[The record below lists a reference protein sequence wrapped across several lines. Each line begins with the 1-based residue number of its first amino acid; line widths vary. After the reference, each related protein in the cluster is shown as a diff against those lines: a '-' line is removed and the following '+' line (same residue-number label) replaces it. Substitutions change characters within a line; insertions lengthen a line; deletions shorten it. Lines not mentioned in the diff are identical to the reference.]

1 MSEEQMEFNFEA
13 NPTIQLQTEISA
25 KFVEDGQLTSE
36 RQTSLD
42 ALNINAEEVCNT
54 LQPIFQQLIIE
65 MLELKRQAFATGG
78 NNNAGS

>member
-1 MSEEQMEFNFEA
+1 MSEKQMEFDFETK
-13 NPTIQLQTEISA
+13 PLQLQTEISA
-25 KFVEDGQLTSE
+25 KFVEDGQLTPE
-36 RQTSLD
+36 RQASLD
-42 ALNINAEEVCNT
+42 ALNINTEEVCNT